1 MDLGFIVPLWK
12 TKIIVLNE
20 QTGFKYLSRPFYGKK
35 KQPETNPNACPL
47 KSQKDQMFCC
57 ISEVVSKAIRNAL
70 DKENPYLRTTLV
82 HYLT

>member
-1 MDLGFIVPLWK
+1 MNRLA
-12 TKIIVLNE
+12 LNIC
-20 QTGFKYLSRPFYGKK
+20 QGLSTAKK